1 MNINSLDVKNE
12 IDNVNSIIK
21 SSQIETD
28 SGWKN
33 ITLLGKW
40 KTYSGQNKP
49 QYRKIGKIVYLRGL
63 ITTEEDITN
72 EDRNIFQ
79 LESGFYPTDLVNNLY
94 FTVRRNDSTETT
106 NFQITKTGMLFGP
119 ALLEQEWISLDG
131 ICFPI

>member
-1 MNINSLDVKNE
+1 MDINSLNLKKNVNT
-12 IDNVNSIIK
+12 INSIIEA
-21 SSQIETD
+21 SQIEID

-33 ITLLGKW
+33 IVLLGKW
-40 KTYSGQNKP
+40 KTFSGQNKP
-49 QYRKIGKIVYLRGL
+49 QYRKIGKMVYLRGL
-63 ITTEEDITN
+63 LTTEENLTN

-79 LESGFYPTDLVNNLY
+79 LEEGFYPTDLTNNLY
-94 FTVRRNDSTETT
+94 FVVRRNNSTETT